1 MKDTMQWRTLLAA
14 IPLAALAAGCTSLPR
29 KDFDDVRTAPIEQAI
44 GAVIADKRMPGAVFR
59 LEQGNRVYARA
70 FGRVTYDDSAPAV
83 ADDTVFDVAS
93 LSKVLATAPSV
104 LILAEQ
110 GRIDLDAAVS
120 RYIPECSGGGRD
132 AILVRHLLTHT
143 SGLKAGIPAKPA
155 WEGTA
160 AALARACAEEPTSA
174 PGTSFRYSDINFILL
189 GRLVEIASGQ
199 ALDAFAARHIF
210 HPLGMHHTGYLPL
223 ARIAAHRIAPTQRFS
238 AETTGEGAL
247 HNDLVHG
254 QVLQGLVH
262 DPTVRRMG
270 GVAGSAGVFSTAGDV
285 ARFARMLLQG
295 GTLDGV
301 RVLSE
306 ESVRL
311 LTTAQ
316 TAPGITSL
324 RGMGMDIDSPFARPR
339 GKLFPVGSY
348 GHTGFTGCILWIDP
362 GSQTLYVFLSN
373 RVYPDGTANILP
385 LYSELGTLAARAAK
399 D

>member
-1 MKDTMQWRTLLAA
+1 MQWRNLLAA
-14 IPLAALAAGCTSLPR
+14 IPVAALAAGCTSLPR
-29 KDFDDVRTAPIEQAI
+29 KGFDEVRTAPIEQAI

-59 LEQGNRVYARA
+59 LEQGGRVYARA
-70 FGRVTYDDSAPAV
+70 FGRLTYEEAAPAV

-93 LSKVLATAPSV
+93 LSKVLSTAPSV

-110 GRIDLDAAVS
+110 GRIDLDAPVS
-120 RYIPECSGGGRD
+120 RYIPECSGGSRD

-155 WEGTA
+155 WEGSA
-160 AALARACAEEPTSA
+160 AALARACAEEPTSP

-189 GRLVEIASGQ
+189 GRMVEVASGQ
-199 ALDAFAARHIF
+199 PLDAFAATHIF
-210 HPLGMHHTGYLPL
+210 RPLAMHHTGYRPL
-223 ARIAAHRIAPTQRFS
+223 ARINAGRIAPTQRFS
-238 AETTGEGAL
+238 AATTGEGAL
-247 HNDLVHG
+247 HDDLAQG
-254 QVLQGLVH
+254 QLLQGVVH

-295 GTLDGV
+295 GALDGV
-301 RVLSE
+301 RVMSE

-316 TAPGITSL
+316 TPPGITSL

-362 GSQTLYVFLSN
+362 ASQTFYVFLSN
-373 RVYPDGTANILP
+373 RVYPDGSANILP
-385 LYSELGTLAARAAK
+385 LYAELGTLAALARQQ
-399 D
+399 

>member
-1 MKDTMQWRTLLAA
+1 MQWRTLLAA
-14 IPLAALAAGCTSLPR
+14 IPVAALAAGCTSLPR

-59 LEQGNRVYARA
+59 LEQGKRVYARA
-70 FGRVTYDDSAPAV
+70 FGRVTYDESAPAV

-93 LSKVLATAPSV
+93 LSKVLSTAPSI

-155 WEGTA
+155 WEGPA

-174 PGTSFRYSDINFILL
+174 PGTAFRYSDINFILL
-189 GRLVEIASGQ
+189 GHLVEIASGQ
-199 ALDAFAARHIF
+199 TLDAFAAKQIF
-210 HPLGMHHTGYLPL
+210 RPLGMHHTGYLPL
-223 ARIAAHRIAPTQRFS
+223 ARIPAGRIAPTQRFS

-247 HNDLVHG
+247 HDDLAPG
-254 QVLQGLVH
+254 QVLQGVVH

-285 ARFARMLLQG
+285 ARFGRMLLEG

-301 RVLSE
+301 RVMSE
-306 ESVRL
+306 ASVRL

-316 TAPGITSL
+316 TPPGITSL
-324 RGMGMDIDSPFARPR
+324 RAMGMDIDSPFARPR

-348 GHTGFTGCILWIDP
+348 GHTGFTGCILWVDP

-385 LYSELGTLAARAAK
+385 LYSELGTLAARAAT